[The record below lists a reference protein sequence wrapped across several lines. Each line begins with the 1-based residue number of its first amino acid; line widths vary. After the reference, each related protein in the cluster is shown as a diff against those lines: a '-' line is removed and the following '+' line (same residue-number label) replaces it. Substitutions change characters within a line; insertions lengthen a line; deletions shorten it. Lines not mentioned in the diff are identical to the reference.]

1 MMILNNFWDLLLQS
15 APWLLLGYFIAG
27 LINVYL
33 PASSMKSQLGNSSF
47 GHSVK
52 AAFIGAPLP
61 LCSCGV
67 IPTAL
72 GLRKSGASK
81 NATASFMVAT
91 PETGVDSVSI
101 TYALMGPFM
110 AVFRPIAAVSSAIIA
125 GELVRLTDDKKENQG
140 VIKVSSCCGEHPK
153 HTHSHKN
160 HSHTHHGHA
169 HGDTH
174 SHGHAHQHESFDSN
188 LKQLMHFS
196 FVKMLGD
203 TANWLLVGIFFAA
216 LVQTF
221 VPESFLSQWG
231 SGLLAMLVMVVV
243 SIPMYIC
250 ATASTPI
257 AAGLLLAGVSP
268 GAVLVFM
275 LTGPATNLA
284 TLGVLGKELGRRALG
299 AYLVGV
305 IVSAIVMGFVL
316 DWMLGTLGITIAI
329 SEHLH
334 QHEDSVFY
342 LVSGI
347 ILSLLMVKYY
357 ATGALRYAQSHL
369 KSKAA

>member
-1 MMILNNFWDLLLQS
+1 MTLIANFWDLLVQS

-27 LINVYL
+27 IINVYL
-33 PASSMKSQLGNSSF
+33 PSAWMKSHLGKKTF

-110 AVFRPIAAVSSAIIA
+110 AVFRPVAAIFSAIIA
-125 GELVRLTDDKKENQG
+125 GELVRLTDTQHEKSTDSAA
-140 VIKVSSCCGEHPK
+140 VHCCGSHRHEEHVHNAYAK
-153 HTHSHKN
+153 D
-160 HSHTHHGHA
+160 HA
-169 HGDTH
+169 
-174 SHGHAHQHESFDSN
+174 SN
-188 LKQLMHFS
+188 VKRLMHFS

-203 TANWLLVGIFFAA
+203 TANWLLLGIFFAA

-221 VPESFLSQWG
+221 VPESFLAQWG
-231 SGLLAMLVMVVV
+231 SGMLAMLIMVLI

-257 AAGLLLAGVSP
+257 AAGLMLAGVSP

-284 TLGVLGKELGRRALG
+284 TLGILGKELGKKALF
-299 AYLVGV
+299 AYLAGV
-305 IVSAIVMGFVL
+305 ITSAILMGHLL
-316 DWMLGTLGITIAI
+316 DWLLVSLNVSLAI

-334 QHEDSVFY
+334 QHEDNFLY
-342 LVSGI
+342 LVSGL
-347 ILSLLMVKYY
+347 ILCVLLLQFYFS
-357 ATGALRYAQSHL
+357 TALKFTLSHL
-369 KSKAA
+369 KSRAA

>member
-1 MMILNNFWDLLLQS
+1 MTLIANFWDLFVQS

-27 LINVYL
+27 IINVYL
-33 PASSMKSQLGNSSF
+33 PSTWMKSHLGKKTF

-91 PETGVDSVSI
+91 PETGVDSVTI

-110 AVFRPIAAVSSAIIA
+110 AIFRPIAAIFSAIIA
-125 GELVRLTDDKKENQG
+125 GELVRLTDTQPEK
-140 VIKVSSCCGEHPK
+140 SSASGAVHCCGSHK
-153 HTHSHKN
+153 HSNHKHSNQEHSHSV
-160 HSHTHHGHA
+160 HVQSQT
-169 HGDTH
+169 
-174 SHGHAHQHESFDSN
+174 SN
-188 LKQLMHFS
+188 IKKLMHFS

-203 TANWLLVGIFFAA
+203 TANWLLLGIFFAA

-221 VPESFLSQWG
+221 VPESFLAQWG
-231 SGLLAMLVMVVV
+231 SGLIAMLMMVLI

-257 AAGLLLAGVSP
+257 AAGLMLAGVSP

-284 TLGVLGKELGRRALG
+284 TLGILGKELGKKALT
-299 AYLVGV
+299 AYLAGV
-305 IVSAIVMGFVL
+305 IVSAIIMGYVL
-316 DWMLGTLGITIAI
+316 DWLLVTYNVTLAI

-334 QHEDSVFY
+334 QHEDNFVYLISGLVLCALLAKFY
-342 LVSGI
+342 FS
-347 ILSLLMVKYY
+347 
-357 ATGALRYAQSHL
+357 TALKFTQSHL
-369 KSKAA
+369 KSRAV